1 MTSAFA
7 WLVWPSIVTLP
18 LILTTGNFYQTVFP
32 STWYDDKPTDY
43 WQTVEKG
50 KWPLP
55 LGLILG
61 ILAVVVG
68 QLFTILYFALRR
80 FGYMGTLVSV
90 QKEGATKYEL
100 LEGISTHLFQPEGFV
115 MLGGYLIGTWMFGLM
130 PASYYSFS
138 GGINWIHVAAQLLLQ
153 DFVQYL
159 MHLLE
164 HRASANFYRLS
175 HKPHHRFTNPRMFDA
190 FNGSPTDTCVMILVP
205 LVITARLI
213 NANVWSY
220 MAFGSLYANWLTLIH
235 AEYVHP
241 WDSLFQALGLGTA
254 ADHHVHHKL
263 FVSNF
268 GHLFM

>member
-7 WLVWPSIVTLP
+7 WLVWPSIVILP

-32 STWYDDKPTDY
+32 STWYDNKPTDY

-190 FNGSPTDTCVMILVP
+190 FNGSPTDTFVMILVP

-241 WDSLFQALGLGTA
+241 WDSLFQALGWGTA